1 MDKSSSRK
9 SLTVPGFKFSGISA
23 GIKKT
28 GRKDLALIYSEDT
41 AVIAGVFTTNKIK
54 AAPVL
59 LNTKQM
65 ERSKNG
71 QAIII
76 NSGNANACTGLQ
88 GMRDAQEISGM
99 TAKELGIKK
108 GYVYVSSTGII
119 GNPLP
124 MHKIRK
130 AIPGAVIKLSPN
142 ALQDAASAIM
152 TTDTFAKIFSK
163 RIRMNGKT
171 GTIAGIAKG
180 AGMICPHM
188 ATMLSFI
195 VTDIAVEPG
204 ALDTSLREAVNKS
217 FNRLSVDND
226 MSTNDSVMILANGR
240 LGNTPVRRK
249 SPLYAKFSKALNE
262 VTLQLSKMIALD
274 GEGAT
279 KIIEVIVRGA
289 GTEPDAEKVAR
300 AIAHSLLVKTAVY
313 GKSPNWG
320 RIMAAIGS
328 SGAPVK
334 EQNISIQLN
343 NRTLVKKGLG
353 TNSGKSLKNLF
364 SPKEITITV
373 HLGLGKKEA
382 RMFTCDL
389 TEKYVKINA
398 DYMT

>member
-240 LGNTPVRRK
+240 LGNTPVSRK
-249 SPLYAKFSKALNE
+249 SPFYAKFNKALNE
-262 VTLQLSKMIALD
+262 VTHQLSKMIALD

-279 KIIEVIVRGA
+279 KLIEVIVRGA

-300 AIAHSLLVKTAVY
+300 AVAHSLLVKTAVY

-334 EQNISIQLN
+334 EQNIRIQLN
-343 NRTLVKKGLG
+343 NRTLVNKGVG
-353 TNSGKSLKNLF
+353 TSAGKNLKNLF
-364 SPKEITITV
+364 SKKEITITV
-373 HLGLGKKEA
+373 HLGPGKKEA
-382 RMFTCDL
+382 RVLTCDL
-389 TEKYVKINA
+389 TEKYVTINA